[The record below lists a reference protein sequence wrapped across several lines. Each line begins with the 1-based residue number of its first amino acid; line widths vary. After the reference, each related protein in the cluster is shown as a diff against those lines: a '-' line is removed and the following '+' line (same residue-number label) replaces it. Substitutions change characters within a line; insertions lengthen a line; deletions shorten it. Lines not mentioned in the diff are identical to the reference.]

1 MTRPY
6 HALRHPEFRRVGAS
20 QFVSQVGSQMQSV
33 ALHWHIYLLTGSPLA
48 LGLVGLTRALP
59 TALFSLWG
67 GVVADRHD
75 RRLVML
81 AAQSGM
87 TVVALGLALLTVS
100 HRETLLA
107 LYALNALGAAAGA
120 FDNPARQALI
130 PRLVPPA
137 NLPGALALN
146 LAMFQTAL
154 IAGPALAGLL
164 IAGHAGGGL
173 GAPAHPASA
182 QSRGVIAAI
191 YGLNALS
198 FLGVLGVLLTLETSG
213 RVEAPSGGHEPPLLA
228 LREGLRFV
236 LTTPIMIWSTGL
248 DFVATF
254 FAGAMSLL
262 PIVADKLLHVGAAG
276 YGVLVAAPAVGAFLG
291 SVYTAA
297 RPLPPRQ
304 GRLLLGAVA
313 GYGLATVVFGLSRS
327 YLLTLVALAATGLS
341 DLVSTVIRQTLRQL
355 LTPDRL
361 RGRMTG
367 VNMMF
372 FIGGPQLGE
381 VEAGLVASLFASA
394 VTGVTV
400 SIVLGGVM
408 TVLAARSWRRDPGDP
423 ELRPARGAAKLRLGA
438 RRAQSSSRLRLR
450 PNAQA
455 TSTPIR

>member
-1 MTRPY
+1 MHGMTRPY
-6 HALRHPEFRRVGAS
+6 YALRHAEFRRLWLS
-20 QFVSQVGSQMQSV
+20 QLVSQVGTQMQSV

-67 GVVADRHD
+67 GVVADRRD

-81 AAQSGM
+81 AAQSAM
-87 TVVALGLALLTVS
+87 TVVAVALAVLTLTG
-100 HRETLLA
+100 RETLWA
-107 LYALNALGAAAGA
+107 LYVLNALGAAAGA
-120 FDNPARQALI
+120 FDNPSRQALV

-137 NLPGALALN
+137 SLPGALAMN

-154 IAGPALAGLL
+154 IMGPAFAGLL
-164 IAGHAGGGL
+164 IAGSGSGGFTGSIRPVAE
-173 GAPAHPASA
+173 GAASTH
-182 QSRGVIAAI
+182 SIALI
-191 YGLNALS
+191 YTLNALS
-198 FLGVLGVLLTLETSG
+198 FLGVLGVLATLKTSG
-213 RVEAPSGGHEPPLLA
+213 RVDAPEGGHEPPLRS

-236 LTTPIMIWSTGL
+236 LTTPVMVWSTGL

-262 PIVADKLLHVGAAG
+262 PIVADKVLGVGPPATERSW
-276 YGVLVAAPAVGAFLG
+276 PRRAVGAFLG
-291 SVYTAA
+291 SLYTAA
-297 RPLPPRQ
+297 RPLPTRQ
-304 GRLLLGAVA
+304 GRLLLASIVA
-313 GYGLATVVFGLSRS
+313 YGVATVVFGLSRS
-327 YLLTLVALAATGLS
+327 YALTLIALAVTGLA

-400 SIVLGGVM
+400 SIVFGGVM
-408 TVLAARSWRRDPGDP
+408 TLIAA
-423 ELRPARGAAKLRLGA
+423 AVVGAA
-438 RRAQSSSRLRLR
+438 
-450 PNAQA
+450 
-455 TSTPIR
+455 TPVIRNYVLPHPSAEEAKGG

>member
-1 MTRPY
+1 LTRPY
-6 HALRHPEFRRVGAS
+6 HALRHPEFRRVWAS
-20 QFVSQVGSQMQSV
+20 QLVSQVGSQMQSV

-59 TALFSLWG
+59 TVLFSLWG
-67 GVVADRHD
+67 GVVADRRD

-87 TVVALGLALLTVS
+87 ALVAVALAGLTLA

-107 LYALNALGAAAGA
+107 LYLLNALGAAAGA
-120 FDNPARQALI
+120 FDNPSRQALI
-130 PRLVPPA
+130 PRLVPA
-137 NLPGALALN
+137 ASLPGALALN

-154 IAGPALAGLL
+154 IAGPGLAGLVL
-164 IAGHAGGGL
+164 AGSGTGGFTGL
-173 GAPAHPASA
+173 PHGAPGRAGTHA
-182 QSRGVIAAI
+182 IAII

-198 FLGVLGVLLTLETSG
+198 FLGVLAVLARLKTSG
-213 RVEAPSGGHEPPLLA
+213 RVEAPAGGVHEPPLAA
-228 LREGLRFV
+228 LKEGLRFV
-236 LTTPIMIWSTGL
+236 LTTPVMVWSTGL

-262 PIVADKLLHVGAAG
+262 PIVADKVLGVGPAG
-276 YGVLVAAPAVGAFLG
+276 YGMLVASPAIGAFIG
-291 SVYTAA
+291 SIYTAA
-297 RPLPPRQ
+297 RPLPRRQ
-304 GRLLLGAVA
+304 GRLLLASIA
-313 GYGLATVVFGLSRS
+313 LYGFATVVFGLSRS
-327 YLLTLVALAATGLS
+327 YVLTGFALALTGLA

-394 VTGVTV
+394 ATGVTV
-400 SIVLGGVM
+400 SIVFGGVM
-408 TVLAARSWRRDPGDP
+408 TLLAAAVVAAATRVIREYEP
-423 ELRPARGAAKLRLGA
+423 PANLLDTRG
-438 RRAQSSSRLRLR
+438 
-450 PNAQA
+450 
-455 TSTPIR
+455 

>member
-1 MTRPY
+1 VW
-6 HALRHPEFRRVGAS
+6 LS
-20 QFVSQVGSQMQSV
+20 QLVSQVGSQMQSV

-48 LGLVGLTRALP
+48 LGALGLTRALP

-67 GVVADRHD
+67 GVVADRRD

-81 AAQSGM
+81 AAQAGM
-87 TVVALGLALLTVS
+87 TLVALALAALTLS
-100 HRETLLA
+100 GRETLLA
-107 LYALNALGAAAGA
+107 LYLLNALGAAAGA
-120 FDNPARQALI
+120 FDNPSRQALV
-130 PRLVPPA
+130 PRLVPA
-137 NLPGALALN
+137 ASLPGALAMN

-164 IAGHAGGGL
+164 IAGHAAGLAGAGGAVAAASGT
-173 GAPAHPASA
+173 GA
-182 QSRGVIAAI
+182 IATIYAI
-191 YGLNALS
+191 NALS
-198 FLGVLGVLLTLETSG
+198 FLGVLGVLATLRTSG
-213 RVEAPSGGHEPPLLA
+213 QVESPSGGVHEPPLAA

-236 LTTPIMIWSTGL
+236 LTTPVMVWSTGL

-262 PIVADKLLHVGAAG
+262 PIVADKLLHVGPAG
-276 YGVLVAAPAVGAFLG
+276 YGGLVAAPALGAFLG
-291 SVYTAA
+291 SLYTAA
-297 RPLPPRQ
+297 RPLPDRQ
-304 GRLLLGAVA
+304 GRLLLASIA
-313 GYGLATVVFGLSRS
+313 AYGLATVVFGLSRS
-327 YLLTLVALAATGLS
+327 YALTLVALAFTGLA

-400 SIVLGGVM
+400 SIAFGGAM
-408 TVLAARSWRRDPGDP
+408 TLLAVAVVAAATPVIRDYD
-423 ELRPARGAAKLRLGA
+423 
-438 RRAQSSSRLRLR
+438 QSSLRRSL
-450 PNAQA
+450 PKIQA
-455 TSTPIR
+455 TSTPRP